1 MGVVATRLK
10 FGSIAVALVIGVFWL
25 DQSLFPYVTSGVIL
39 SLFALGAQAEF
50 YGMLRSSA
58 VDSDH
63 APQLKLGLLA
73 GAFFLATRYAE
84 MRGCHLD
91 VGAQLGG
98 ILVLLLVVGVLGGK
112 PKGAPSRIGG
122 TLLGVLLVPFLM
134 GYALEIRALDEGW
147 AWLVFLV
154 AVAKTGDSTAF
165 FIGRSFGKHKLAPNV
180 SPNKSWEGAVGSL
193 LGSFL
198 AAWIVT
204 QTAFSATPDPQV
216 WILAAIVVNLGA
228 QFGDLS
234 ESLFKRGR
242 EVKDSATLI
251 PVMGGAFDMV
261 DSFLVAAPALRIYL
275 STLPS

>member
-1 MGVVATRLK
+1 
-10 FGSIAVALVIGVFWL
+10 
-25 DQSLFPYVTSGVIL
+25 
-39 SLFALGAQAEF
+39 
-50 YGMLRSSA
+50 
-58 VDSDH
+58 
-63 APQLKLGLLA
+63 
-73 GAFFLATRYAE
+73 
-84 MRGCHLD
+84 
-91 VGAQLGG
+91 
-98 ILVLLLVVGVLGGK
+98 
-112 PKGAPSRIGG
+112 
-122 TLLGVLLVPFLM
+122 VLLVPFLM

-234 ESLFKRGR
+234 ESLFKRGC

>member
-1 MGVVATRLK
+1 
-10 FGSIAVALVIGVFWL
+10 
-25 DQSLFPYVTSGVIL
+25 
-39 SLFALGAQAEF
+39 
-50 YGMLRSSA
+50 
-58 VDSDH
+58 
-63 APQLKLGLLA
+63 
-73 GAFFLATRYAE
+73 
-84 MRGCHLD
+84 
-91 VGAQLGG
+91 
-98 ILVLLLVVGVLGGK
+98 VGVLGGK

-234 ESLFKRGR
+234 ESLFKRGC